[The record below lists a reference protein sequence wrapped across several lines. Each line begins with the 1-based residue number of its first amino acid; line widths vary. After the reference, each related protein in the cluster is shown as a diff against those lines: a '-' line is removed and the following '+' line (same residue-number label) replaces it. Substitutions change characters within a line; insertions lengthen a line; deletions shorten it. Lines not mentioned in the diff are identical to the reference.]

1 MNQVKKIYCR
11 IFQKAFHLV
20 IPILP
25 YRQPKKVE
33 HLADIPSVL
42 KEKGIDRIL
51 IVTDQGI
58 RSHGLLEPLEKALRE
73 NHIFYEIY
81 DKTVANP
88 TTDNVEEARE
98 LYLSKE
104 CQALIGFGGGSS
116 MDCAKGVGARIA
128 RPGKSLGQMAGI
140 LKVMWGTSMRWH
152 IPWEGSIMSP
162 TVLPMQF
169 CCPMYW
175 KLTGRTLMRS
185 FTALPWQRGSLTGK
199 PRQNR
204 RQQILYRLLRT

>member
-1 MNQVKKIYCR
+1 MNQVKTIYCR
-11 IFQKAFHLV
+11 IFQNASHLV

-33 HLADIPSVL
+33 QLADIPSIL

-98 LYLSKE
+98 LNLSKE

-140 LKVMWGTSMRWH
+140 LKVMWGTSM
-152 IPWEGSIMSP
+152 
-162 TVLPMQF
+162 Q
-169 CCPMYW
+169 
-175 KLTGRTLMRS
+175 
-185 FTALPWQRGSLTGK
+185 
-199 PRQNR
+199 
-204 RQQILYRLLRT
+204 